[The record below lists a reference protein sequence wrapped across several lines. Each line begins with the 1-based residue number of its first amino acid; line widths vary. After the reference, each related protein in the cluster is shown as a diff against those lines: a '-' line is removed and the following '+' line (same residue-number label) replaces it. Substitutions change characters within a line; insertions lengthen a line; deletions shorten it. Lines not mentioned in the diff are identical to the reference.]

1 MSEILSFDL
10 PGFSPVVK
18 ISLNRFVLEEL
29 KSSWKKDLDWPTF
42 QRSLLKFTAFDNWA
56 ETLKKDLELQNDNKH
71 PFHEHP
77 FSLRAIQI
85 QTVNWWGKGDEPLGF
100 LMMKTIIKNDK
111 DHELPGIVFL
121 RGGSVAV
128 LMILNSE
135 ERKEEKFVVMTM
147 QPRVPAGNLSFWEI
161 PAGMLDDEA
170 KKVILKARKEIEEE
184 TGLTIP
190 YDEFKDM
197 TKMALE
203 SATTNDNSQPA
214 MYPSPGG
221 SDEYIHLLVWEK
233 EMDEKNIMDLRE
245 KLTGLRA
252 QGELITLKLVR
263 YEDLW
268 REGARDSKTVASWA
282 LYEGLKREG
291 KL

>member
-18 ISLNRFVLEEL
+18 VSLNRHVLEEL
-29 KSSWKKDLDWPTF
+29 KTWKKELDLPTF
-42 QRSLLKFTAFDNWA
+42 QRSLFKFTAFDNWV
-56 ETLKKDLELQNDNKH
+56 ETLKKDFELQKDKKH
-71 PFHEHP
+71 MFHEHP
-77 FSLRAIQI
+77 FSLRAVQI
-85 QTVNWWGKGDEPLGF
+85 QAVNWWGKGDEPLGF
-100 LMMKTIIKNDK
+100 LMMKTTIRNDEDK
-111 DHELPGIVFL
+111 ELPGIVFL
-121 RGGSVAV
+121 RGGSIAV
-128 LMILNSE
+128 LIVLNSE

-147 QPRVPAGNLSFWEI
+147 QPRVPAGNLAFWEI

-170 KKVILKARKEIEEE
+170 KKVKSKAIDEIEEE
-184 TGLTIP
+184 TGLKIP
-190 YDEFKDM
+190 YDELQDM

-268 REGARDSKTVASWA
+268 REGARDGKTVASWA
-282 LYEGLKREG
+282 LYEGLKRDG